1 MPPSWGNVYG
11 VNTMIDKDKIDS
23 VFSIALPEMNPENR
37 DSWTHRY
44 GIYKHPKT
52 VFTGPLAS
60 MMEGR
65 QNQLLNYIERVA
77 ELALTESNGH
87 PDKSSW
93 KTELEES
100 IPALE
105 KAVQHNEEQTKGR
118 FPTGH
123 ESNSLR
129 DARQALSDA
138 RFLLAYASGLLSLK
152 KQKADIQKAKKAT
165 KQIRYMG
172 NELNVKEALDELQQ
186 KGFIEQKDNYIC
198 PRRGV
203 LSNTKEF
210 PYSDCV
216 SPQGV
221 IIEGIKNIIEK
232 HGLDVTEFLSKSEI
246 DFRNNSGKTI
256 IKTATAL
263 YELWNKH

>member
-1 MPPSWGNVYG
+1 
-11 VNTMIDKDKIDS
+11 MIDKDKIDS
-23 VFSIALPEMNPENR
+23 VFSVALPEMNPKNR

-52 VFTGPLAS
+52 VFTGPFAS

-138 RFLLAYASGLLSLK
+138 QFLLAYASGLVKQENNTPFVTSPETALWVQIATHLVDKHILK
-152 KQKADIQKAKKAT
+152 NKNGYGYSPNGQHFKKAEHFNGT
-165 KQIRYMG
+165 VKKYCKENNITLNLNNGKQTP
-172 NELNVKEALDELQQ
+172 LAK
-186 KGFIEQKDNYIC
+186 FIELGLLYPPIAKDAYKNSEDFQHRY
-198 PRRGV
+198 
-203 LSNTKEF
+203 LSN
-210 PYSDCV
+210 
-216 SPQGV
+216 
-221 IIEGIKNIIEK
+221 
-232 HGLDVTEFLSKSEI
+232 KS
-246 DFRNNSGKTI
+246 RNPKKS
-256 IKTATAL
+256 
-263 YELWNKH
+263 